1 MFVLENVVWWLVLI
15 GVMIMIH
22 ELGHFW
28 AARFFDVKV
37 ETFSFGFG
45 PRLFGFR
52 RGETDYRFSALPFG
66 GYVRMAGETA
76 GFSGEQ
82 PSDEGAL
89 DPRGF
94 LAKPR
99 WQRAIIAF
107 AGPFMNLILAVG
119 LLTGLFMVKYQK
131 VADED
136 MRAVIGH
143 VEPGSPAAKAGLQD
157 GDFIV
162 KLDGQKNPT
171 WEDVDLKQ
179 IAGAKQPMFLT
190 IDRNGKQFDTTVVP
204 TLSETTGGGYVGWDE
219 RGEVQLATVE
229 AGYPA
234 EKAGLKKG
242 DLLISVNGQPIH
254 SSAKFADTTRSSNGK
269 PLEIEIER
277 DGQRHTVTV
286 QPVYSKLD
294 GPARWMIGVQQQQ
307 KVHLITTRLPF
318 SEALRESVQENRKGA
333 MLFAQVIE
341 GIVRRTVSAKI
352 ITGPIGIAQLSGD
365 AAREGPSAF
374 VMLMSMV
381 SLQLAILNLLPI
393 PIFDGFTILTLAV
406 EIVMQRDLSL
416 NVKEALFRLGFV
428 FIMMLLAFVIYN
440 DISKILPAG

>member
-1 MFVLENVVWWLVLI
+1 MQVLENVIWWLVLI

-52 RGETDYRFSALPFG
+52 RGDTDYRFSALLFG
-66 GYVRMAGETA
+66 GYVRMTGQEP
-76 GFSGEQ
+76 G
-82 PSDEGAL
+82 DENAA
-89 DPRGF
+89 DPRSF

-107 AGPFMNLILAVG
+107 AGPFMNLVLAVG

-143 VEPGSPAAKAGLQD
+143 VTPDSPAAKAGLQD
-157 GDFIV
+157 GDRIV
-162 KLDGQKNPT
+162 KLDRKNNPT

-179 IAGAKQPMFLT
+179 IAGANQPMFLA
-190 IDRNGKQFDTTVVP
+190 IERNGKRFDATVVP
-204 TLSETTGGGYVGWDE
+204 TVSETTGAGYVGWDE
-219 RGEVQLATVE
+219 RGEVQIATVE
-229 AGYPA
+229 PGYPA
-234 EKAGLKKG
+234 DKAGLKKG
-242 DLLISVNGQPIH
+242 DILVAVNGQPIH
-254 SSAKFADTTRSSNGK
+254 SGTKFQEMTRSSGGK
-269 PLEIEIER
+269 PIEIEF
-277 DGQRHTVTV
+277 QRNGVDHTVTV
-286 QPVYSKLD
+286 QPLYAKLD
-294 GPARWMIGVQQQQ
+294 GPARWMVGVLEQQ
-307 KVHLITTRLPF
+307 KLHLITTRLSFPD
-318 SEALRESVQENRKGA
+318 ALNESVKENSKGA
-333 MLFAQVIE
+333 MLFVQVIE
-341 GIVRRTVSAKI
+341 GIIRRSVSARI

-374 VMLMSMV
+374 VVLMSMV

-393 PIFDGFTILTLAV
+393 PIFDGFSILTLLV
-406 EIVMQRDLSL
+406 EMVMQRDLSL
-416 NVKEALFRLGFV
+416 NVREALFRVGFV

-440 DISKILPAG
+440 DISKLLPAG

>member
-1 MFVLENVVWWLVLI
+1 MQVLENVLWWLVLI
-15 GVMIMIH
+15 GVMILIH

-52 RGETDYRFSALPFG
+52 RGETDYRFSALLFG
-66 GYVRMAGETA
+66 GYVRMAGE
-76 GFSGEQ
+76 Q
-82 PSDEGAL
+82 PSDETVT

-107 AGPFMNLILAVG
+107 AGPFMNMVLAVG

-131 VADED
+131 VADSD
-136 MRAVIGH
+136 MEAVIGH
-143 VEPGSPAAKAGLQD
+143 VTANSPAAKAGLQD
-157 GDFIV
+157 GDRIV
-162 KLDGQKNPT
+162 KLDSKKNPT

-179 IAGAKQPMFLT
+179 ISSANQPLYLT
-190 IDRNGKQFDTTVVP
+190 IERNGKRFDTAVIP
-204 TLSETTGGGYVGWDE
+204 TLSETTGAGYVGWDE
-219 RGEVQLATVE
+219 RGEVQLAAIE
-229 AGYPA
+229 PGYPA

-242 DLLISVNGQPIH
+242 DLLISVGGQPIH
-254 SSAKFADTTRSSNGK
+254 SVSKFQELTRNSGGK
-269 PLEIEIER
+269 PIQIEFQR
-277 DGQRHTVTV
+277 DGQSRTVTV
-286 QPVYSKLD
+286 QPVYAKLD
-294 GPARWMIGVQQQQ
+294 GPARWMIGVGPQQ
-307 KVHLITTRLPF
+307 KLHVITTRLSLPQ
-318 SEALRESVQENRKGA
+318 AVAESVRENSRGA
-333 MLFAQVIE
+333 LLFGQVIK
-341 GIVRRTVSAKI
+341 GIVQRSVSAKI
-352 ITGPIGIAQLSGD
+352 ITGPIGIAQLSGE

-406 EIVMQRDLSL
+406 EMIMQRDLSL
-416 NVKEALFRLGFV
+416 NVKEALFRVGFV

>member
-1 MFVLENVVWWLVLI
+1 MQVLENVLWWLVLI
-15 GVMIMIH
+15 GVMILIH

-28 AARFFDVKV
+28 AARFFDVRV

-52 RGETDYRFSALPFG
+52 RGETDYRFSVLLFG
-66 GYVRMAGETA
+66 GYVRMAGE
-76 GFSGEQ
+76 Q
-82 PSDEGAL
+82 PSDETVT

-107 AGPFMNLILAVG
+107 AGPFMNMVLAVG

-131 VADED
+131 VADSD
-136 MRAVIGH
+136 MEAVIGH
-143 VEPGSPAAKAGLQD
+143 VTANSPAAKAGLQD
-157 GDFIV
+157 GDRIV
-162 KLDGQKNPT
+162 KLDSKKNPT

-179 IAGAKQPMFLT
+179 ISSANQPLYLT
-190 IDRNGKQFDTTVVP
+190 IERNGKRFDTAVIP
-204 TLSETTGGGYVGWDE
+204 TLSETTGAGYVGWDE
-219 RGEVQLATVE
+219 RGEVQLAAIE
-229 AGYPA
+229 PGYPA

-242 DLLISVNGQPIH
+242 DLLISVGGQPIH
-254 SSAKFADTTRSSNGK
+254 SVSKFQELTRNSGGK
-269 PLEIEIER
+269 PIQIEFQR
-277 DGQRHTVTV
+277 DGQSRTVTV
-286 QPVYSKLD
+286 QPVYAKLD
-294 GPARWMIGVQQQQ
+294 GPARWMIGVGPQQ
-307 KVHLITTRLPF
+307 KLHVITTRLSLPQ
-318 SEALRESVQENRKGA
+318 AVAESVRENSRGA
-333 MLFAQVIE
+333 LLFGQVIK
-341 GIVRRTVSAKI
+341 GIVQRSVSAKI
-352 ITGPIGIAQLSGD
+352 ITGPIGIAQLSGE

-406 EIVMQRDLSL
+406 EMIMQRDLSL
-416 NVKEALFRLGFV
+416 NVKEALFRVGFV

>member
-1 MFVLENVVWWLVLI
+1 MQVLENVIWWLVLI

-52 RGETDYRFSALPFG
+52 RGETDYRFSALLFG
-66 GYVRMAGETA
+66 GYVRMAGE
-76 GFSGEQ
+76 Q
-82 PSDEGAL
+82 PSDESVA
-89 DPRGF
+89 DPRGY

-107 AGPFMNLILAVG
+107 AGPFMNLVLALG

-136 MRAVIGH
+136 MRAIIGH
-143 VEPGSPAAKAGLQD
+143 VVPDSPAAKAGLQD
-157 GDFIV
+157 GDQIV
-162 KLDGQKNPT
+162 KLDGQANPT
-171 WEDVDLKQ
+171 WEDIDLKQ
-179 IAGAKQPMFLT
+179 IASAKQPMYLT
-190 IDRNGKQFDTTVVP
+190 VDRNGKRFDTAVIP
-204 TLSETTGGGYVGWDE
+204 TLSESTGSGYVGWDE
-219 RGEVQLATVE
+219 RGEVQLAAVE
-229 AGYPA
+229 PGYPA

-242 DLLISVNGQPIH
+242 DLLIAVNGQPIH
-254 SSAKFADTTRSSNGK
+254 SAAKFQEMTRSSGGK
-269 PLEIEIER
+269 PIQIEFQR
-277 DGQRHTVTV
+277 NGQNQTVTV
-286 QPVYSKLD
+286 QPVYAKLD
-294 GPARWMIGVQQQQ
+294 GPARWMIGVSQQQ
-307 KVHLITTRLPF
+307 KLHLITTRLSFPD
-318 SEALRESVQENRKGA
+318 ALRESVRENSKGA
-333 MLFAQVIE
+333 LLFAQVIE
-341 GIVRRTVSAKI
+341 GIIRRSVSARI
-352 ITGPIGIAQLSGD
+352 ITGPIGIAQLSGE

-374 VMLMSMV
+374 VLLMAMV

-393 PIFDGFTILTLAV
+393 PIFDGFSILTLLV
-406 EIVMQRDLSL
+406 EIIMQRDLSL
-416 NVKEALFRLGFV
+416 NVKEALFRVGFV

>member
-1 MFVLENVVWWLVLI
+1 MQVLENIIWWLVLI

-52 RGETDYRFSALPFG
+52 RGDTDYRFSLLLFG
-66 GYVRMAGETA
+66 GYVRMAGEQMVDAA
-76 GFSGEQ
+76 GVDIS
-82 PSDEGAL
+82 
-89 DPRGF
+89 DPRG
-94 LAKPR
+94 LLSKPR

-107 AGPFMNLILAVG
+107 AGPFMNLVLAVG
-119 LLTGLFMVKYQK
+119 LLTGLFMVKYPK

-143 VEPGSPAAKAGLQD
+143 VTPDSPAAKAGLED
-157 GDFIV
+157 GDRIV
-162 KLDGQKNPT
+162 KLDGQQNPT

-190 IDRNGKQFDTTVVP
+190 IERNGKRFDTTVIP
-204 TLSETTGGGYVGWDE
+204 TLSESTGGGYVGWDE
-219 RGEVQLATVE
+219 RGEVQIASVE
-229 AGYPA
+229 PGYPA

-242 DLLISVNGQPIH
+242 DLLVAVNGQPIH
-254 SSAKFADTTRSSNGK
+254 SSTKFQELTRSSAGK
-269 PLEIEIER
+269 PIEIELQR
-277 DGQRHTVTV
+277 DGQNQTVSV
-286 QPVYSKLD
+286 QPVYAKLD
-294 GPARWMIGVQQQQ
+294 GPPARWMIGVTEQQ
-307 KVHLITTRLPF
+307 KLHVITTRLSLPD
-318 SEALRESVQENRKGA
+318 ALRESISENSKGA
-333 MLFAQVIE
+333 LLFVHVIE
-341 GIVRRTVSAKI
+341 GIVRRSVSARI

-374 VMLMSMV
+374 VVLMAMV

-393 PIFDGFTILTLAV
+393 PIFDGFSILTLLV

-416 NVKEALFRLGFV
+416 NVKEALFRVGFV